1 MFSFAHFILIFFF
14 SAVLHADTHS
24 RSFGLPLNP
33 TLIVYF
39 FSPTHTHTNSKAD
52 NRSPFS
58 PLHPLTPHASSIH
71 SKHPHHLHLPPASN
85 YLPPL
90 LPDRPLRLEERIVY
104 NFGLLLEFVYIL
116 FLVPSLFLSFLSTFK
131 KILAFFFSFFLSSFG
146 GLM

>member
-14 SAVLHADTHS
+14 LPCFTQTHT

-33 TLIVYF
+33 TLIVHLF
-39 FSPTHTHTNSKAD
+39 FSYSYSYKFQS
-52 NRSPFS
+52 RQSFPFS

-104 NFGLLLEFVYIL
+104 SFGSLLEFVYIL
-116 FLVPSLFLSFLSTFK
+116 FLVPSLFLSLFLVLSK
-131 KILAFFFSFFLSSFG
+131 KILLFSFFFVFFWWVDVI
-146 GLM
+146 